1 VADGYTQGIEMRGA
15 SIDSNAGDGVCLD
28 GKRLFFKESSYSSA
42 TFEMEYTDFS
52 TVAMKYDARDY
63 SSDSSFIVTT
73 KSGETRYYGHRG
85 NSRVYLPQVDQDGN
99 PNGNQVIA
107 VWLLD
112 RVVDVWGNYYE
123 IHYNGDASDFT
134 TRGAIPTQ
142 IDYTGHID
150 AASQEVDVQP
160 FNHVTFTYTN
170 RKDPRQARFRD
181 SLLPKNQLLT
191 GITTP
196 QGSYGLY
203 YLKPFDDP
211 HPMDPDT
218 LTAIAFESSEA
229 GGTCLSPL
237 TVFSTDPDVT
247 TGCVRPLI
255 FDWNRLDPADPATP
269 WWVDSPGYALQADFS
284 GRGTQF
290 VDLDGDGRPDF
301 VQAKDGTSFKTW
313 RNTGTGWELKTN
325 WTLPTKLANS
335 DGTPADT
342 IFADIDG
349 DGLPDLITSE
359 GPAGN
364 IWLNRLREDLGGTWV
379 LQSTG
384 SYSIGNLLAA
394 IPVNDRFF
402 RVGSGVYQGADINGD
417 GRMELINAQGMTGP
431 GACAHQVYVRVL
443 SNDGNG

>member
-1 VADGYTQGIEMRGA
+1 LPHVSGNLWNHPRGA
-15 SIDSNAGDGVCLD
+15 AIDSNAGDGVCLD

-85 NSRVYLPQVDQDGN
+85 NSRVYLPQVDQDGH

-150 AASQEVDVQP
+150 AASQKVDVQP

-170 RKDPRQARFRD
+170 RKDPREARFRD

-255 FDWNRLDPADPATP
+255 FDWNRLDPADPSTP
-269 WWVDSPGYALQADFS
+269 WWVESPGYALQADFS

-290 VDLDGDGRPDF
+290 VDFDGDGRPDF

-342 IFADIDG
+342 IFVDIDG

-359 GPAGN
+359 GGAKNIGSPDIFVEGDLAG
-364 IWLNRLREDLGGTWV
+364 
-379 LQSTG
+379 
-384 SYSIGNLLAA
+384 A
-394 IPVNDRFF
+394 PH
-402 RVGSGVYQGADINGD
+402 GAE
-417 GRMELINAQGMTGP
+417 M
-431 GACAHQVYVRVL
+431 
-443 SNDGNG
+443 